1 MLYPDKLEKEMMTLF
16 SYDKTRFLKG
26 YSIEDLLAP
35 KYRPVGRLIL
45 SNFYDVYTLYNNYRD
60 NLKELE

>member
-16 SYDKTRFLKG
+16 SYDKAGFLKR
-26 YSIEDLLAP
+26 YSLEDFLSP
-35 KYRPVGRLIL
+35 RYSPVERPIPG
-45 SNFYDVYTLYNNYRD
+45 SFYDVYTLYNNYRD